1 MSDTPANTDGL
12 TMAQIWRLA
21 IKKYKTNKCNV
32 GTVKFAPFIGKASKE
47 EKVVKPKSPKKAAV
61 ETDDFH
67 KMLFKFFPPN
77 LHTSPPFS
85 DGQIDEF
92 QCRHCGIHKELD
104 DETWY
109 ACPYAIFHGLIKS
122 GSAE

>member
-12 TMAQIWRLA
+12 TMAQRWRLA

-32 GTVKFAPFIGKASKE
+32 DTVKFAPFIGKASKE
-47 EKVVKPKSPKKAAV
+47 EKVVKPKSPKKVVKKAV

-77 LHTSPPFS
+77 LHTSPQFS

-92 QCRHCGIHKELD
+92 LKKVGENVKPQKR
-104 DETWY
+104 
-109 ACPYAIFHGLIKS
+109 
-122 GSAE
+122 